1 MKLAYFLCLLCLS
14 KKFITLV
21 ILKKK
26 SRDLVQKHAFI
37 TGHVCEIQQSR
48 KSDAGCCAL
57 LQMLTVV
64 SVLWNMGKGS
74 STFSRIMLTADDYHV
89 LQTSACVG
97 CDVVLKMSTSFLL
110 DIFWPL
116 VHVEVSVSLL
126 SCLTGATFCTAC
138 PTSVENSP
146 LFHSSWEGFAFSEPH
161 FSVSPHPFL
170 FPPSTAIEKGAEPFT
185 EEFMV

>member
-1 MKLAYFLCLLCLS
+1 MRIGSCGLNSIAFDTEISVCKLKLVRFLCLLCVS
-14 KKFITLV
+14 KKLTTLV
-21 ILKKK
+21 IYKKK
-26 SRDLVQKHAFI
+26 SRDLVQKHVFI
-37 TGHVCEIQQSR
+37 AGHVCEIQQCR
-48 KSDAGCCAL
+48 KSGAGCCAL

-97 CDVVLKMSTSFLL
+97 CDVLLRMSTSFLL

-126 SCLTGATFCTAC
+126 SCLTGATFCTAR

-146 LFHSSWEGFAFSEPH
+146 LFQSSWEGFAFS
-161 FSVSPHPFL
+161 
-170 FPPSTAIEKGAEPFT
+170 
-185 EEFMV
+185 

>member
-1 MKLAYFLCLLCLS
+1 MRIGSCPLNSIAFDTEISKCKLKLPCFLCLLCVS
-14 KKFITLV
+14 KKLITLV
-21 ILKKK
+21 IKKK
-26 SRDLVQKHAFI
+26 RKQSRDLVQKLAFI

-57 LQMLTVV
+57 LQTLTVV

-74 STFSRIMLTADDYHV
+74 STFSRIMLTTDDYHV

-97 CDVVLKMSTSFLL
+97 CDALLRMSTSFLL

-116 VHVEVSVSLL
+116 VHVEVSVSLV
-126 SCLTGATFCTAC
+126 SCLARATFYTAH

-146 LFHSSWEGFAFSEPH
+146 LFQSSWEGFVF
-161 FSVSPHPFL
+161 F
-170 FPPSTAIEKGAEPFT
+170 
-185 EEFMV
+185 